1 MRWDDVLDKMT
12 ASIGLT
18 GVVDGALI
26 LKRERGQHEATLFV
40 TGRDIEQ
47 EQQFAL
53 RFDPLTDVW
62 TPMGNAEEVRRQRER
77 QEILDLL
84 SEQLPG
90 GMRARQMAESLDK
103 NCHTPRCLLRKM
115 EATGEISHVNNHYLA
130 SANNNFRNQR
140 NQCNPHEMRNEV

>member
-1 MRWDDVLDKMT
+1 MLDEIT
-12 ASIGLT
+12 GSIGLT

-53 RFDPLTDVW
+53 RFDPLTAMW
-62 TPMGNAEEVRRQRER
+62 TQVGNAEEVRRTKER

-84 SEQLPG
+84 SEQFPEGMSATTG
-90 GMRARQMAESLDK
+90 GRGA
-103 NCHTPRCLLRKM
+103 
-115 EATGEISHVNNHYLA
+115 
-130 SANNNFRNQR
+130 
-140 NQCNPHEMRNEV
+140 